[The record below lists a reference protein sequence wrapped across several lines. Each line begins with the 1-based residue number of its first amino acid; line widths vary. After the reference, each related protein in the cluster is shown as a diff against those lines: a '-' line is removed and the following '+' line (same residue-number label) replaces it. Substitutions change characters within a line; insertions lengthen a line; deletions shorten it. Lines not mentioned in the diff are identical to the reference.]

1 MITTRCTDGIIFV
14 VDSSQPESLEEAR
27 VELWRTMRWPTSPIR
42 ELCQEALYIS
52 LRYQDNKDIPLLV
65 LANKQDLPSALG
77 GPDVS
82 QVIAFSCTTF
92 FSSQQGNIFPKN
104 QALGLGECGLCTLV
118 AVEPACSVTGEGLD
132 QVSVDPWPLIHC
144 C

>member
-1 MITTRCTDGIIFV
+1 M
-14 VDSSQPESLEEAR
+14 
-27 VELWRTMRWPTSPIR
+27 
-42 ELCQEALYIS
+42 
-52 LRYQDNKDIPLLV
+52 LV

-92 FSSQQGNIFPKN
+92 FSSKQGNIFPKN

>member
-1 MITTRCTDGIIFV
+1 M
-14 VDSSQPESLEEAR
+14 
-27 VELWRTMRWPTSPIR
+27 
-42 ELCQEALYIS
+42 
-52 LRYQDNKDIPLLV
+52 LV

-82 QVIAFSCTTF
+82 QVIAFTGITF
-92 FSSQQGNIFPKN
+92 FFLKTRQLRMATFFLQI

-132 QVSVDPWPLIHC
+132 QVES
-144 C
+144 

>member
-1 MITTRCTDGIIFV
+1 MIVSRCTDGIIFV

-27 VELWRTMRWPTSPIR
+27 VELWRTMRWEISFKR
-42 ELCQEALYIS
+42 ELCQVALYQLYEVS

-82 QVIAFSCTTF
+82 QVIAFTGVAF
-92 FSSQQGNIFPKN
+92 FLKTRQHFPSN
-104 QALGLGECGLCTLV
+104 PGPGT
-118 AVEPACSVTGEGLD
+118 
-132 QVSVDPWPLIHC
+132 W
-144 C
+144 

>member
-1 MITTRCTDGIIFV
+1 M
-14 VDSSQPESLEEAR
+14 
-27 VELWRTMRWPTSPIR
+27 
-42 ELCQEALYIS
+42 
-52 LRYQDNKDIPLLV
+52 LV

-82 QVIAFSCTTF
+82 QVIAFLAQPSF
-92 FSSQQGNIFPKN
+92 PSKLGNIFPQI

>member
-1 MITTRCTDGIIFV
+1 M
-14 VDSSQPESLEEAR
+14 
-27 VELWRTMRWPTSPIR
+27 
-42 ELCQEALYIS
+42 
-52 LRYQDNKDIPLLV
+52 LV

-92 FSSQQGNIFPKN
+92 FSSKQGNIFPKN

-132 QVSVDPWPLIHC
+132 QVQW
-144 C
+144 